1 MKMVNGILLSI
12 GQLAKICN
20 VSHKTLRYYDD
31 LDLLK
36 PAKVNL
42 DNGYRFYSKWHVTR
56 IMTIKQLQ
64 VKTAS
69 LDVHKVLQVKV

>member
-64 VKTAS
+64 
-69 LDVHKVLQVKV
+69 